1 MSEAAD
7 QLVLEYLGRVAD
19 VAHGRL
25 SAQERLD
32 FINRLRT
39 RIGEY
44 RGGSDNPRHVRQ
56 VLARFGDPSYLVE
69 RERRRLDEARAPS
82 LNGEVA
88 LGTDGSKGSG
98 ALASSASAS
107 ASASAATDGSDGTGS
122 KGGGASKNGG
132 GPKDADGGSSAP
144 RPPMRV
150 VRRDG
155 RTTRHVVWTPS
166 GVAKLRRELRAQP
179 RNGRFGGMFRQA
191 WQTVTRQWTSTR
203 GRKASG
209 G

>member
-7 QLVLEYLGRVAD
+7 QLVLEYLGTVAD

-32 FINRLRT
+32 FINRLRS
-39 RIGEY
+39 RIEEY

-69 RERRRLDEARAPS
+69 RERRRLDEARGPA
-82 LNGEVA
+82 LNGEAGLGGDGGVA
-88 LGTDGSKGSG
+88 AGSANG
-98 ALASSASAS
+98 
-107 ASASAATDGSDGTGS
+107 DDS
-122 KGGGASKNGG
+122 KGGASL
-132 GPKDADGGSSAP
+132 P

-150 VRRDG
+150 VQRDG
-155 RTTRHVVWTPS
+155 RTTRHVVWSPS

-179 RNGRFGGMFRQA
+179 RSGRFVGMLRQA
-191 WQTVTRQWTSTR
+191 WHTVMRQGTP
-203 GRKASG
+203 GRKPSG
-209 G
+209 GGSGGL